1 MSTIDLEQLLAPI
14 SDDAPCG
21 PELRSDPDFRE
32 IEDAPAEFGGMKP
45 PELLK
50 LVRRCAE
57 MLGRTKDQMPAIVGI
72 QAALRAGDIATAT
85 TLVSFIARTADA
97 HWENYHPGPA
107 EEMAIGRVNELSAL
121 ARPPA
126 MLLPLQRLGMAAMPA
141 PSGMEFTAA
150 MLEQALKPVKEW
162 ASEDDDKLNAQV
174 QSGAVNATAARGVK
188 PNQEGARQLRLILLS
203 LSETERA
210 ADSEAE
216 TLPSGFDVQAALP
229 LALGLREQIIAK
241 QAAAQALS
249 DQLYSIND
257 VFDRRMGDSPSLG
270 PVLAQ
275 LKSMIGHADA
285 VLAMFP
291 DPANVAAGEEAPAAA
306 AAEAGGAAVAGAAVA
321 APKRFSGDTP
331 QSRADVI
338 VAIDAI
344 IRYYTTSEP
353 TSPVPLMLRRV
364 RDWVEMDFYRLL
376 KEIAPNAADDAQRLL
391 AIRDE

>member
-1 MSTIDLEQLLAPI
+1 MSMIDLEQLLAPI

-21 PELRSDPDFRE
+21 PELRSEPDFRE

-57 MLGRTKDQMPAIVGI
+57 MLGRSKDQMPAIVGI

-85 TLVSFIARTADA
+85 TLVSFIARTADD
-97 HWENYHPGPA
+97 HWDAYHPGPA
-107 EEMAIGRVNELSAL
+107 EEMAIGRLNELSAL

-126 MLLPLQRLGMAAMPA
+126 MVLPLQRMGMAAMPA
-141 PSGMEFTAA
+141 PSGTEFTSS
-150 MLEQALKPVKEW
+150 MLELALQPVKEW
-162 ASEDDDKLNAQV
+162 ASEDDDKLNAQI
-174 QSGAVNATAARGVK
+174 QSGAVNATAAKGVK
-188 PNQEGARQLRLILLS
+188 PNREGARQLRLILLS

-210 ADSEAE
+210 ADSAAE
-216 TLPSGFDVQAALP
+216 TLPSGFDAMAALP
-229 LALGLREQIIAK
+229 LAMGLREQIVAR
-241 QAAAQALS
+241 QLAAQALS
-249 DQLYSIND
+249 DHLYTIND

-275 LKSMIGHADA
+275 LKSMIGNAEA
-285 VLAMFP
+285 ILELFP
-291 DPANVAAGEEAPAAA
+291 DPANMTAEEAAAPEAAA
-306 AAEAGGAAVAGAAVA
+306 SGGAAVAGAAAA

-331 QSRADVI
+331 QSRADVVI
-338 VAIDAI
+338 AIDAI
-344 IRYYTTSEP
+344 MKYYTTSEP

-364 RDWVEMDFYRLL
+364 RNWVEMDFFRLL